1 MNFRLASFAGVRL
14 ILDTVPVF
22 LNPIDDEYAL
32 EYLWLEGIEFFSFE
46 PMLESGLEDLDSF
59 DCLSSMRSLL

>member
-1 MNFRLASFAGVRL
+1 MNFRLASFAGDL
-14 ILDTVPVF
+14 LKLDTVPVF

-46 PMLESGLEDLDSF
+46 PVIDSGLEDLDSF
-59 DCLSSMRSLL
+59 D